1 MMNRLKAYFT
11 RKDTRFGF
19 WKVDVKI
26 ALIYT
31 GVMLGI
37 YYGYQKFLD
46 WKDKEETKR
55 NIKEAIKNN
64 EELQEYINSED

>member
-1 MMNRLKAYFT
+1 MKNWLVNYFT
-11 RKDTRFGF
+11 RKDTRWGF
-19 WKVDVKI
+19 WKEDMKVY
-26 ALIYT
+26 LIYT
-31 GVMLGI
+31 GVMLGV

>member
-1 MMNRLKAYFT
+1 MMNWLKAYYT
-11 RKDTRFGF
+11 RMDTRLGF
-19 WKVDVKI
+19 WKEDMKI
-26 ALIYT
+26 SLITT
-31 GVMLGI
+31 GVMLGVA
-37 YYGYQKFLD
+37 YGYQKFLD